1 MPLVLR
7 EEKGSKLTIAE
18 MDGNLVYVSNDI
30 GANIM
35 PDNNRLIYSSTNGV
49 RTQSVT
55 LTSAIDFMG
64 LGTPSRYAAVTFFN
78 STMTVTLTGFSNAVK
93 LTSLQDIGT
102 EVALDLR
109 SCGMTDTIIDD
120 LFTQLPSTTETAT
133 INVNGNPG
141 AGTCDPTIATAK
153 GYIVTT

>member
-7 EEKGSKLTIAE
+7 EEKGSKLTIPE
-18 MDGNLVYVSNDI
+18 MDGNLVFVSNDI

-35 PDNNRLIYSSTNGV
+35 PDNNRLIYSSQQGV

-55 LTSAIDFMG
+55 MTTSVDFMG
-64 LGTPSRYAAVTFFN
+64 LGTPSRFVAITFFN
-78 STMTVTLTGFSNAVK
+78 TTMTVTLTGFSNAAK
-93 LTSLQDIGT
+93 LTSLQDVGT

-109 SCGMTDTIIDD
+109 SCGMTDTVIDS

-133 INVNGNPG
+133 VNVNGNPG
-141 AGTCDPTIATAK
+141 AGSCDPTIATAK
-153 GYIVTT
+153 GYTVTT